1 MECDTCANF
10 MYDEELEEYICD
22 VNMDEDDLV
31 RFCRTS
37 VRNAPI
43 TTMEMNIKLSASKC
57 KKGRCE
63 LWKQH
68 Y

>member
-22 VNMDEDDLV
+22 VNMDEDDWYV
-31 RFCRTS
+31 FCRTS

-43 TTMEMNIKLSASKC
+43 TAMEMNIKLSASKC

>member
-31 RFCRTS
+31 RFFVGQAC
-37 VRNAPI
+37 
-43 TTMEMNIKLSASKC
+43 EMPLLPQW
-57 KKGRCE
+57 R
-63 LWKQH
+63 
-68 Y
+68 

>member
-31 RFCRTS
+31 RFLSDKRAKC
-37 VRNAPI
+37 PI
-43 TTMEMNIKLSASKC
+43 TAMEMNIKLSASKC

>member
-31 RFCRTS
+31 RFLSDKREKCPYYRNGDEYQV
-37 VRNAPI
+37 VR
-43 TTMEMNIKLSASKC
+43 
-57 KKGRCE
+57 
-63 LWKQH
+63 KQM
-68 Y
+68 